1 MTTLL
6 IAPYWGLFRVGF
18 QWKRSNLATRVAGRL
33 TFWETWGSAVR
44 LVMAGSGEKGAII
57 DLIIAPNA

>member
-1 MTTLL
+1 
-6 IAPYWGLFRVGF
+6 
-18 QWKRSNLATRVAGRL
+18 VAGRL